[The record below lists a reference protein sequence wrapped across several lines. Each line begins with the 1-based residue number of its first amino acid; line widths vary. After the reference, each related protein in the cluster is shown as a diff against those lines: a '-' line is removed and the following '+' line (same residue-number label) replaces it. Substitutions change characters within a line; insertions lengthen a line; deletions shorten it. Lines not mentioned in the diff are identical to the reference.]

1 MRKHLA
7 ALAALSVAVLLGS
20 AAAAQDK
27 PPVRK
32 PQLNVLYLVSDDL
45 NCQLGCYG
53 DPTVKSPRID
63 ELASR
68 GVRFER
74 AYCQFPLCNPSRAS
88 FLTGLRPD
96 QTGVLEN
103 ATHFRRKNPDCV
115 TLPQLFQQAGYFVAR
130 VGKLYHYG
138 VPLQIGTDGLDDPP
152 SWMAK
157 FNPRGRDRD
166 DEPKIFSLTPG
177 QFGGTPSWLS
187 ADGADAEQTDGIG
200 AEMTIKLLEEN
211 KDRPFFIACGFYR
224 PHTPYVAP
232 HKYFDMYPREKLPLA
247 EQKAGDLD
255 DIPVAALQSRRRDM
269 DERLTREARQAY
281 FASITFMD
289 QQLGKVLDALERLKL
304 ADRTIVVFHS
314 DHGYHTGEH
323 DGMWQKQSLFEGSA
337 RVPLVIAAPGM
348 KAAGKSTANLT
359 ELIDVYPTLAEL
371 CGLKLAAEM
380 PGQSLVPQLT
390 DPAAPGKGFALTQV
404 RRGGA
409 GGGGKKKAKAAATPT
424 RRASEGEQPRS
435 ASEGKQA
442 RSASEGKAPAPGPFP
457 GYSLRTPRYRYT
469 EWDSGK
475 RGLELYD
482 HQADPH
488 EFTNLAQDPAHAET
502 VKELSAKL
510 RTLTP
515 Q

>member
-1 MRKHLA
+1 MRKYLA
-7 ALAALSVAVLLGS
+7 ALAALSVAFLLAAS
-20 AAAAQDK
+20 AAAQDK
-27 PPVRK
+27 K
-32 PQLNVLYLVSDDL
+32 LNVLYLVSDDL

-53 DPTVKSPRID
+53 DPTVRSPRID

-103 ATHFRRKNPDCV
+103 ATHFRQKNPDCV
-115 TLPQLFQQAGYFVAR
+115 TLPQLFQNAGYFVAR

-138 VPLQIGTDGLDDPP
+138 VPLGIGTDGLDDPP

-187 ADGADAEQTDGIG
+187 ADGTDAEQTDGIG
-200 AEMTIKLLEEN
+200 AALTVKLLEEHAQN
-211 KDRPFFIACGFYR
+211 PAKPFFIACGFYR

-232 HKYFDMYPREKLPLA
+232 HKYFDMYPPDKLPLA
-247 EQKAGDLD
+247 EQKDGDLD
-255 DIPVAALQSRRRDM
+255 DIPPAALQSRRRDM

-281 FASITFMD
+281 YASITFMD
-289 QQLGKVLDALERLKL
+289 QQLGIVLDALERLKL
-304 ADRTIVVFHS
+304 ADRTIVVFFS

-337 RVPLVIAAPGM
+337 RVPLIIATPGM
-348 KAAGKSTANLT
+348 KTAGKSTASIA

-371 CGLKLAAEM
+371 CNLPLPQGEGRGEGL

-390 DPAAPGKGFALTQV
+390 DPANPGKGFALSQV
-404 RRGGA
+404 RRGG
-409 GGGGKKKAKAAATPT
+409 GGGGKAKNKKKAAA
-424 RRASEGEQPRS
+424 A
-435 ASEGKQA
+435 A
-442 RSASEGKAPAPGPFP
+442 FP

-469 EWDSGK
+469 QWDSGAK
-475 RGLELYD
+475 GLELYD
-482 HQADPH
+482 HATDPH
-488 EFTNLAQDPAHAET
+488 EFTNLAQDPAHAQT
-502 VKELSAKL
+502 VKDLSAKL
-510 RTLTP
+510 RALTP